1 MHPEVNKRK
10 STHAIPTKTNYK
22 KWRRSTMPYLH
33 GKLEHPLS
41 AQLTAEVHV
50 YYATE
55 SEVEAI
61 LVSYI
66 ISSSLSVSPFGV

>member
-1 MHPEVNKRK
+1 
-10 STHAIPTKTNYK
+10 
-22 KWRRSTMPYLH
+22 MPYLH

-50 YYATE
+50 YYATG